1 MPSTHATAYLGAF
14 VLDDES
20 HHNLGEA
27 GHLIDMRAFVP
38 DAVQTLGN
46 LLRIHAEG
54 TQGST

>member
-1 MPSTHATAYLGAF
+1 MPSTHDTAYLGAF

-38 DAVQTLGN
+38 DAVQTPWQPVADP
-46 LLRIHAEG
+46 R
-54 TQGST
+54 